1 MQCDLSNVVICYFIC
16 FLYGVVG
23 IVLLLGL
30 CWSFL
35 LEGSRARELCFSSN
49 WLLGCFLS
57 LVSLIF
63 YSLSSF
69 LCFFLYDNDIYLH
82 NLYWLSCRCFSGL
95 VHYCFC
101 WAKEIILFI
110 ILKLVNLKFGSVIM
124 LASVL
129 GYLLGWCSMLFW
141 NGNLVIWLGLDG
153 FGFVNFCDIICFV
166 RSWT

>member
-1 MQCDLSNVVICYFIC
+1 LQCDLSNVVICYFIC

-69 LCFFLYDNDIYLH
+69 LCFFLYDNDIYLL

-110 ILKLVNLKFGSVIM
+110 ILKLVTWNLD
-124 LASVL
+124 LWL
-129 GYLLGWCSMLFW
+129 CSHQC
-141 NGNLVIWLGLDG
+141 LVIYLVDVL
-153 FGFVNFCDIICFV
+153 CCFEMEI
-166 RSWT
+166 